1 MMPFKD
7 PGRQAE
13 YMRKKRA
20 EKKAARDIYE
30 TIEMMENSKEEVH
43 P

>member
-1 MMPFKD
+1 MMSK
-7 PGRQAE
+7 
-13 YMRKKRA
+13 
-20 EKKAARDIYE
+20 EKIAQLFIAAVLIALAARDLYE